1 MPLHGSYVIDLVV
14 EDLVVVEAKSAA
26 ALAPVN
32 VAQLLTYLRLT
43 ACPVG
48 LLSSTSTL
56 PG

>member
-32 VAQLLTYLRLT
+32 VAQLLTYFC
-43 ACPVG
+43 A
-48 LLSSTSTL
+48 
-56 PG
+56 